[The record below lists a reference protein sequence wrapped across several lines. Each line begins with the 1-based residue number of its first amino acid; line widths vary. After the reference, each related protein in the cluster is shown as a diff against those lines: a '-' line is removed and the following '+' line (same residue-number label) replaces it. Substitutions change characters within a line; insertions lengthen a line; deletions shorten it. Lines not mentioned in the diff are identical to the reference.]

1 MADKD
6 SVDILMTFIMT
17 SGSGVDAESSSI
29 WDYSDTDMMGDFQDG
44 CVFDV
49 NDFKFSAD
57 LRDSEGKDG
66 RGSGS
71 TGRGGGTNALHNLP
85 GRNNNNANN
94 QKEDSSRRSGGFAGY
109 LQTGNSRQYPAD
121 VKEITVTKQ
130 LESASVTLLQNCLNS
145 VPFKKAVLVK
155 RKFTGNGQFHEAF
168 LKLEFTEPLI
178 TGVDWDQGD
187 VIKETVKFICRG
199 VTVVYRPQSDDGTL
213 DPVGNQMTWT
223 PQRKLASSSSS
234 G

>member
-6 SVDILMTFIMT
+6 AVDILMTFIQT

-29 WDYSDTDMMGDFQDG
+29 WDDTDTDMMGDFQTG
-44 CVFDV
+44 CAFEVE
-49 NDFKFSAD
+49 DFKFSAD

-71 TGRGGGTNALHNLP
+71 SGRGGGTNALHNLP
-85 GRNNNNANN
+85 GRNNNANN
-94 QKEDSSRRSGGFAGY
+94 TQKEDSTKRSSSFAGY

-130 LESASVTLLQNCLNS
+130 MESSSVTLLQNCLNA

-155 RKFTGNGQFHEAF
+155 RKFTGNQQFHEAF

-187 VIKETVKFICRG
+187 VVKETLKFICRG
-199 VTVVYRPQSDDGTL
+199 ITVVYRPQSDDGTL

-223 PQRKLASSSSS
+223 PQRKLASGGTS